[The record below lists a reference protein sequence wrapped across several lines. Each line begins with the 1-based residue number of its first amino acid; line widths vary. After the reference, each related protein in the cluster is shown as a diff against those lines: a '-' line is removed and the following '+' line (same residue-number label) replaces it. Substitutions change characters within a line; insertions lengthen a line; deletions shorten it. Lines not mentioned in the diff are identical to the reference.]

1 MIQNKYIV
9 TKKLYIQ
16 WGFENYKKFPQLGFS
31 IFWCIMTLIAI
42 FLWLCEGSFLF
53 IVMMFYTIYRAF
65 FRWIV
70 LCNAQYN
77 RLLKVHNGSTW
88 SYNIFFD
95 TDAIQIKDGINTT
108 SIGYADIKCIK
119 EEGNRIWLI
128 FNNKIVLRLYKDCFV
143 NSNCEECKAYISE
156 MNLEL

>member
-1 MIQNKYIV
+1 MD
-9 TKKLYIQ
+9 
-16 WGFENYKKFPQLGFS
+16 QLGHI
-31 IFWCIMTLIAI
+31 IF
-42 FLWLCEGSFLF
+42 
-53 IVMMFYTIYRAF
+53 
-65 FRWIV
+65 
-70 LCNAQYN
+70 
-77 RLLKVHNGSTW
+77 
-88 SYNIFFD
+88 FFD

-108 SIGYADIKCIK
+108 SISYADIKCIK